1 MASLI
6 LAQVVLA
13 HAIGLLIIATQVDG
27 VRQAAKARISG
38 ARHRKARNGLFR

>member
-6 LAQVVLA
+6 LTQVVVAL
-13 HAIGLLIIATQVDG
+13 AIGLLIVLTQADG

-38 ARHRKARNGLFR
+38 ARHRKARNGLVR